1 MKHVQTGMC
10 IHVTRLL
17 QTDEYWGNL
26 SFVELSNN
34 CLDPA
39 GQFRFLDNG
48 AMLNLERK
56 GCLEATSREGHGYGL
71 DMLYMLL
78 TPDPIDNCAQRHA
91 ITQISWRGLYVLY
104 IVDRPWCVVPET
116 DSRILK
122 DQGIDRYI
130 GMTSNCI
137 TIPRINVLILVSSFY
152 YAVNLFDVFPH
163 NKFLSMVL
171 QSAFHITY

>member
-56 GCLEATSREGHGYGL
+56 GCLEATSREGHRYGL

-78 TPDPIDNCAQRHA
+78 TTDPIDNCAQRHA

-104 IVDRPWCVVPET
+104 KVDRPWCVVPET

-130 GMTSNCI
+130 GMTSNCNDAEDK
-137 TIPRINVLILVSSFY
+137 RFNFG
-152 YAVNLFDVFPH
+152 
-163 NKFLSMVL
+163 K
-171 QSAFHITY
+171 